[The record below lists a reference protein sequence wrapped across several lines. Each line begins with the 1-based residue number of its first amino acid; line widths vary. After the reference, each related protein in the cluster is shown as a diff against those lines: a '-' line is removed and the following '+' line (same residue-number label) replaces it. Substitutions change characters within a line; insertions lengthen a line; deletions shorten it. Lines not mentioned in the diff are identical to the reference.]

1 MNIRF
6 IVGQKFSL
14 QVAKYRVFIAAIE
27 RMIMVIVLSLAVS
40 FFASLFGH
48 SKSIQLMSGIV
59 VLTLGTGFAI
69 LSIINMLQEVYRS
82 RYQKPRIKKP
92 PIWQIEL

>member
-1 MNIRF
+1 MDIKF
-6 IVGQKFSL
+6 VIGQKFGL

-27 RMIMVIVLSLAVS
+27 RMMMVIVLSLAVS
-40 FFASLFGH
+40 FFAQLFGH

-69 LSIINMLQEVYRS
+69 LSIINMLQEVYRA
-82 RYQKPRIKKP
+82 RYEKPRLKKP
-92 PIWQIEL
+92 PIWQIDV